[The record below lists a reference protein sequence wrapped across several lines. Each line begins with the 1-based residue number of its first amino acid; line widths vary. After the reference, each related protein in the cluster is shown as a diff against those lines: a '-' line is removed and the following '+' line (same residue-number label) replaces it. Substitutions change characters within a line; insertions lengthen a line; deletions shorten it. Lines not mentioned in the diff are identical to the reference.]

1 MITYLDRKGD
11 QKRPIWESLPE
22 DHRPRFHLHLL
33 LELLVFFEWFFTT
46 HTLDSTFQDAFLW
59 YLQKFSCHFH
69 SPCVRDQKK
78 DLQSGSCIYKIV
90 KIWIHIFNLQ
100 KCFLCINLIF
110 DIVFVFF
117 PQEVFVKPRSIKY
130 PVWLSFLFVF
140 HLQDIGN
147 HSGEKSTAVENR
159 LKFKILNKRQ
169 KQKQMTNDKW
179 RKIWSANQ

>member
-1 MITYLDRKGD
+1 MDSHIQFAKMLFM
-11 QKRPIWESLPE
+11 LP
-22 DHRPRFHLHLL
+22 
-33 LELLVFFEWFFTT
+33 
-46 HTLDSTFQDAFLW
+46 
-59 YLQKFSCHFH
+59 
-69 SPCVRDQKK
+69 
-78 DLQSGSCIYKIV
+78 
-90 KIWIHIFNLQ
+90 
-100 KCFLCINLIF
+100 INLIF

-169 KQKQMTNDKW
+169 KQRQMTNDKW
-179 RKIWSANQ
+179 RKISSANQ